1 MPCNAT
7 IDQASRDQLNQR
19 LDALDYLFRL
29 QSGRISR
36 KNLMA
41 IMHRRGLVA
50 RGDRRR
56 MFRAIYEDMK
66 EQ

>member
-1 MPCNAT
+1 MPQ
-7 IDQASRDQLNQR
+7 IDRHTPNPLARR
-19 LDALDYLFRL
+19 LDALAYLLRL

-56 MFRAIYEDMK
+56 MFVALYEDMK
-66 EQ
+66 E